1 MGFFDR
7 IKEGIKK
14 TKEAVAERLD
24 DVIANFRKVDEDM
37 LEELEEALILAD
49 LGVDTATRAVSELR
63 ERAKREAIET
73 PEALKAALCDIVS
86 GMLIENPGLD
96 LSTKPA
102 VILVIGVN
110 GVGKTTTI
118 GKIAAKLTVGGKRV
132 MLAAADTFRAAAAE
146 QLTIWAGRA
155 GAEIVSHGEG
165 ADPAAVVFDAI
176 SAAKARGSDVV
187 IVDTAGRLH
196 NKQNLMK
203 ELEKI
208 GRVIERELPGAA
220 RETLLVLDATTGQ
233 NAVSQAAEFNR
244 AAKLTGIALTKLDGT
259 AKGGIVVAI
268 SATLGVP
275 VKFVGVGEGV
285 DDLLTFEPQ
294 AFAKALLD
302 E

>member
-118 GKIAAKLTVGGKRV
+118 GKIAAKLTAGGKRV

-176 SAAKARGSDVV
+176 SAAKARGSYVV
-187 IVDTAGRLH
+187 IVDTAGRMH

-294 AFAKALLD
+294 AFARALLD